1 MFTFIFLLSTLQT
14 LQGFSKV
21 FARLCVL
28 QGFSYIVNISGV
40 RASFC
45 AKIGIRTVRAVID
58 GTALLRRAADVNKE
72 IYK

>member
-14 LQGFSKV
+14 LQGFCKV

-40 RASFC
+40 RVSFRT
-45 AKIGIRTVRAVID
+45 KIGIGIIQGVID
-58 GTALLRRAADVNKE
+58 GTALLRRAADVNK
-72 IYK
+72 